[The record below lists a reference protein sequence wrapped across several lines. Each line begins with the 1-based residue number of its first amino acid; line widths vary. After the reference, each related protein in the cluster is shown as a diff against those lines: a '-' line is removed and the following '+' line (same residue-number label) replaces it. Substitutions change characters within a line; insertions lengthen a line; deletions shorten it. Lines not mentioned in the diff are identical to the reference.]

1 VARPRKF
8 DEDKI
13 LAAVRDLFW
22 QQGYAA
28 TSLDD
33 LMRVTG
39 LGKGSIYGA
48 FGDKRNL
55 FLAVLEV
62 YADERVVHARET
74 LNSDKPAI
82 ERLRDLFRMRE
93 KRKRSLAPCPGCFL
107 FNSTTELALHD
118 PGVREIS
125 KRVYA
130 AIEQLLIETADR
142 AKKDG
147 DLPREV
153 DASELGRLLLAVT
166 QGLTFLEKT
175 GIDSRDLLSITG
187 GARRLLLGEKY
198 DEPANGSN
206 AKNQSHATRKQPARP
221 ARSRRQPANSIK
233 TGQRKMELRHLR
245 YFLAVGE
252 ALNFTKALSTTSN
265 LPGFVT
271 CTAR

>member
-1 VARPRKF
+1 MILPFIHYGPFSPILRLWTTRSTYFLVYFLDARHIAKNVARPRQF
-8 DEDKI
+8 DEEKI

-22 QQGYAA
+22 RQGYAA

-55 FLAVLEV
+55 FLAALRV
-62 YADERVVHARET
+62 YADERVAHARET

-93 KRKRSLAPCPGCFL
+93 KRRRSPAPCPGCFL

-118 PGVREIS
+118 PAVREIS

-130 AIEQLLIETADR
+130 AIEQLLIETAEQ

-153 DASELGRLLLAVT
+153 DAAELGRLLLSVT

-175 GIDSRDLLSITG
+175 GIDSRDLLSIMG
-187 GARRLLLGEKY
+187 GVRHLLLGEKS
-198 DEPANGSN
+198 D
-206 AKNQSHATRKQPARP
+206 KNTVKTSLTDLRM
-221 ARSRRQPANSIK
+221 RRVN
-233 TGQRKMELRHLR
+233 
-245 YFLAVGE
+245 
-252 ALNFTKALSTTSN
+252 
-265 LPGFVT
+265 
-271 CTAR
+271 